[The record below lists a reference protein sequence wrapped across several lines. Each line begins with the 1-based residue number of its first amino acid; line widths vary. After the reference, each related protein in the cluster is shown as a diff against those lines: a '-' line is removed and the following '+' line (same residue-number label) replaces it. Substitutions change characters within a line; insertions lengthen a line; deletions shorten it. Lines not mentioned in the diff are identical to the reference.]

1 MVLYHC
7 WIYRGFEIT
16 FMRSSTFLS
25 WLSRSM
31 LSVLCNLKY
40 SLINPSSASTL
51 TFVPSLLLCCIVL
64 IIISGETLVAIRISS
79 LQISI
84 LSNYKDIISSYGQT
98 SSIFLSTVIGVVLAL
113 VASSPLPSLSLL
125 FVSFSIKLLFV

>member
-1 MVLYHC
+1 
-7 WIYRGFEIT
+7 
-16 FMRSSTFLS
+16 
-25 WLSRSM
+25 
-31 LSVLCNLKY
+31 
-40 SLINPSSASTL
+40 
-51 TFVPSLLLCCIVL
+51 L

-98 SSIFLSTVIGVVLAL
+98 SSIFLSTVIRVVLAL

-125 FVSFSIKLLFV
+125 FVSFSIRLLFV